1 MQALGLQDSGCWSC
15 RCRDC
20 GSSSIPSSGGPD
32 SSLSHR
38 GYIKA
43 QPQAFA
49 YERGASGFGFC
60 KVHNFALSNC
70 SPRTPCT
77 KLACRLKGLGFRL
90 IEFVVL
96 RVGFKLKSFGSL
108 SFARHISLPETSVN
122 PVLTPNWQPI
132 ATDLVNAMFDQTTV

>member
-77 KLACRLKGLGFRL
+77 KLACPFEGLRIQAYRVCRFACWVQAQEFRVSLLCKAQFSSRNICQSGANPKLATHCNGLG
-90 IEFVVL
+90 ECHV
-96 RVGFKLKSFGSL
+96 
-108 SFARHISLPETSVN
+108 
-122 PVLTPNWQPI
+122 
-132 ATDLVNAMFDQTTV
+132 